1 MSLPLI
7 SVALTLLYV
16 VCLCNGTA
24 GQDRPE
30 HPLHTG
36 TPSAVG
42 LFSLPKM
49 NLEALIL
56 HFFLCSKRP
65 AHVCLLSFFKI
76 PCLLGTKYESEVE
89 KSQLSLA
96 HFSFSFMC
104 EC

>member
-7 SVALTLLYV
+7 SVAPTPLHV
-16 VCLCNGTA
+16 ACLCNGTA
-24 GQDRPE
+24 GQGRPE

-36 TPSAVG
+36 TPPAVD
-42 LFSLPKM
+42 LFSLPAM
-49 NLEALIL
+49 NLEALLL

-76 PCLLGTKYESEVE
+76 PCLLGTKYESEIE

-96 HFSFSFMC
+96 RFLFNFMC
-104 EC
+104 ER